1 MASRAIDVRPRHLRL
16 VRPADRTPAQV
27 AASHSRIVLLLI
39 GSTAA
44 LTAIGLIMVLSASS
58 VSSYARYGSSF
69 LFFKR
74 QAMFAGAGTGFL
86 VVPSRMRYAVWQRLA
101 VPLLGLSVILLL
113 LVLHPGAGTVA
124 GGSAR
129 WIALGPVTI
138 QPSEIAKLAVIAFA
152 ATILTR
158 KWKTLHRPMH
168 LMLPLVPVVGLVAIL
183 IMMQPDMGTTL
194 IILGSVGTVVFVA
207 GARMKHLMT
216 TALAGGG
223 LGLLLVMTE
232 GYRKARLLSFLHP
245 QADPTNRG
253 YQLLQSLIAL
263 GSGGWFGVGLGQSR
277 QKWMYVP
284 NAHTDFIFSI
294 LGEELGL
301 IGELV
306 VIALFGVLMYAGIR
320 IALHAPDRFGRFLA
334 AGIVGWLGLQTLV
347 NLGAVTGLL
356 PVTGV
361 PLPFV
366 SFGGSS
372 LVVTLAAVGILVN
385 IGRTRAAAAAGGAD
399 RPAPPPKPQRPKKKT
414 TRSKPVRSST
424 GRRPAKRPPH
434 SRTTTTAPLWGSQR
448 RRTTGG

>member
-1 MASRAIDVRPRHLRL
+1 MASRVIQAPRHLRL
-16 VRPADRTPAQV
+16 VRATDRTPAQV
-27 AASHSRIVLLLI
+27 AASRARVVVLLI
-39 GSTAA
+39 GSAAA

-74 QAMFAGAGTGFL
+74 QAMYVAIGALCLLLT
-86 VVPSRMRYAVWQRLA
+86 SRMRYGVWQRLA
-101 VPLLGLSVILLL
+101 LPLLGIAVALLL

-152 ATILTR
+152 ATVLTR
-158 KWKTLHRPMH
+158 KANLLHRPLH
-168 LMLPLVPVVGLVAIL
+168 LLLPLVPVVAIVCGL
-183 IMMQPDMGTTL
+183 IMLQPDMGTTL
-194 IILGSVGTVVFVA
+194 IVASSVLVLVFAA
-207 GARMKHLMT
+207 GARLKHLFV
-216 TALAGGG
+216 TAFAGGG
-223 LGLLLVMTE
+223 LGLLLIMGA
-232 GYRKARLLSFLHP
+232 GYRKARLFSFLHP

-306 VIALFGVLMYAGIR
+306 VLALFTVLLYSGVR
-320 IALHAPDRFGRFLA
+320 IALHAPDRFGRLLA
-334 AGIVGWLGLQTLV
+334 AGIVGWLGIQTLV

-385 IGRTRAAAAAGGAD
+385 IGRSARTGRSAPRSTPRKTTARKSRPKTKREAPSRKRRGTTV
-399 RPAPPPKPQRPKKKT
+399 PAP
-414 TRSKPVRSST
+414 V
-424 GRRPAKRPPH
+424 
-434 SRTTTTAPLWGSQR
+434 WGSSGRVR
-448 RRTTGG
+448 RRGVSG